1 MANYF
6 TVAGE
11 GGAGAGSGSYVGLG
25 DYPRLSQML
34 QQQQQMANLGRIP
47 GAAGLESQ
55 STEDIA
61 SLLNPPA
68 LFPDTSRIAAETAA
82 GRGVAGSG
90 AGYSTAVRMTDEER
104 LKRMALGQQM
114 LGQAYGRNPA
124 APPIDP
130 LRLGIT
136 PYQQQ
141 ELALRRLGV
150 TGGPAGVR
158 PPGGIGH
165 YGGGMPHLGATHP
178 LKPPVVHPD
187 DTPWIP
193 PWVGGDLSP
202 VSDVSVP
209 DAMTPSPDL
218 ESLLWDLY
226 NLKGISEDP
235 SSWMD
240 YNDTPIEGYPGSD
253 STPYE
258 MPQYPPWQ
266 PPPDEGDEWM
276 V

>member
-1 MANYF
+1 MGNY
-6 TVAGE
+6 TLTSQ
-11 GGAGAGSGSYVGLG
+11 GGGGLGTASYVGLG

-34 QQQQQMANLGRIP
+34 QEQQRMANLGRIP

-55 STEDIA
+55 SSADIA

-82 GRGVAGSG
+82 GRGVSGSG

-141 ELALRRLGV
+141 ELALRKLGLA
-150 TGGPAGVR
+150 GGPSGVR
-158 PPGGIGH
+158 QPGGIGH
-165 YGGGMPHLGATHP
+165 YGGGMPHLGSTP
-178 LKPPVVHPD
+178 TLKPPVVHPD
-187 DTPWIP
+187 DIPWLPSDSALGSDIIP
-193 PWVGGDLSP
+193 WSNPEDMNWDWLNEEPEDLS
-202 VSDVSVP
+202 
-209 DAMTPSPDL
+209 
-218 ESLLWDLY
+218 SLIDQ
-226 NLKGISEDP
+226 N
-235 SSWMD
+235 
-240 YNDTPIEGYPGSD
+240 PIPETAYPGLD
-253 STPYE
+253 YTPYE

-266 PPPDEGDEWM
+266 PPDEGDEW

>member
-6 TVAGE
+6 TIAGE

-34 QQQQQMANLGRIP
+34 QAQQQMANLGRIP
-47 GAAGLESQ
+47 GAVGLEAQ
-55 STEDIA
+55 SSADIA

-141 ELALRRLGV
+141 ELALRRLGLA
-150 TGGPAGVR
+150 GGPSGVR
-158 PPGGIGH
+158 APRGIGA
-165 YGGGMPHLGATHP
+165 YSGGMPHLGSTP
-178 LKPPVVHPD
+178 TLRPPVVHPD

-193 PWVGGDLSP
+193 
-202 VSDVSVP
+202 SDVTGSDIMP
-209 DAMTPSPDL
+209 WSNPEDMN
-218 ESLLWDLY
+218 WDWL
-226 NLKGISEDP
+226 NQEPEDP
-235 SSWMD
+235 SSLIDQNPIPETSFPGLD
-240 YNDTPIEGYPGSD
+240 Y
-253 STPYE
+253 TPYQ
-258 MPQYPPWQ
+258 MPQYGI